1 MTAGPAASLDGIR
14 LLAALSAAD
23 RAALAARCS
32 WRRFRRGELV
42 LSRDSDC
49 REVLFIA
56 AGRVRIVN
64 FAASGR
70 EVAYATIEAGSQVGE
85 LAALDGEPRSA
96 SVEALDDCLIAALPS
111 GPFHELLLAHGEL
124 AVTLLKSLARI
135 IRRTDERI
143 AELSVLG
150 AMQRVYRELLRL
162 AQAKPD
168 GSALVSPLP
177 TQESLAALAGTTR
190 ETVARAL
197 GQLTKAGVAR
207 RRGRELTI
215 PHLERLEALSEPE
228 D

>member
-1 MTAGPAASLDGIR
+1 M
-14 LLAALSAAD
+14 LSH
-23 RAALAARCS
+23 
-32 WRRFRRGELV
+32 
-42 LSRDSDC
+42 DSDC

-56 AGRVRIVN
+56 AGRVRVLN

-124 AVTLLKSLARI
+124 AVTLLKNLARI

-162 AQAKPD
+162 AQAQPD
-168 GSALVSPLP
+168 GSAHR
-177 TQESLAALAGTTR
+177 LAAADPGEPRRLGRHDTRDGGASAGAAHQDR
-190 ETVARAL
+190 GRAPARPRADDP
-197 GQLTKAGVAR
+197 QPRAARSIERAR
-207 RRGRELTI
+207 RLRQAN
-215 PHLERLEALSEPE
+215 P
-228 D
+228 